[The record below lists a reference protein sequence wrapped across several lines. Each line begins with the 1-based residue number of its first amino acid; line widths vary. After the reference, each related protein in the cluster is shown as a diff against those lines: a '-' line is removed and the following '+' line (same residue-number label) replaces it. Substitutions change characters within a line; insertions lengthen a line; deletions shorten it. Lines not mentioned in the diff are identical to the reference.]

1 MEPQDIEG
9 REFFVGLRGY
19 DRDEVDQF
27 LAELA
32 AEHRTL
38 LDELRD
44 LRSRPEGNSSVA
56 RDPFEDLGA
65 NVTAVLRTANES
77 AATITAEAEATAA
90 DLREQAEQYAERV
103 RQEAGE
109 DALRILGDGEDELGR
124 RRAEL
129 DAEAERLR
137 NAAAETDA
145 ETERV
150 LEEARHHA
158 REILERA
165 HEEAGRLL
173 NETDGRVSTIEA
185 DAEERGRERA
195 RVRVEEAVFRLADAT
210 RRHEDLRAR
219 LAESSDEIQL
229 ALMALGEPIA
239 DPRQA
244 IDDAVR
250 ELLVLDDAE
259 PVGHDG

>member
-1 MEPQDIEG
+1 MEPEDIEG

-19 DRDEVDQF
+19 DRDEVNQF

-32 AEHRTL
+32 AEHRAL
-38 LDELRD
+38 LDELQ
-44 LRSRPEGNSSVA
+44 GNAPVA

-65 NVTAVLRTANES
+65 NVTAILRTANES
-77 AATITAEAEATAA
+77 ATTITAEAEATATE
-90 DLREQAEQYAERV
+90 LREQAEQYAERV
-103 RQEAGE
+103 RQKADE
-109 DALRILGDGEDELGR
+109 DALRILYDAEDELGR
-124 RRAEL
+124 RRTEL
-129 DAEAERLR
+129 DAEAERLQ
-137 NAAAETDA
+137 NAASETDA
-145 ETERV
+145 ESERI

-173 NETDGRVSTIEA
+173 NEADGRAATIEA

-219 LAESSDEIQL
+219 LAETSDEIQL
-229 ALMALGEPIA
+229 VLMALGEPIA

-250 ELLVLDDAE
+250 ELVVLDGTE